1 MPRPARRRG
10 GDGAA
15 AGVSSDKVGVLTMV
29 DARGGAMAVAACRGK
44 MGVADARRAMA
55 GRALEGA
62 VVSTDRQ
69 RGYVRALAECVSS
82 SRFEQNGQ

>member
-1 MPRPARRRG
+1 
-10 GDGAA
+10 
-15 AGVSSDKVGVLTMV
+15 
-29 DARGGAMAVAACRGK
+29 
-44 MGVADARRAMA
+44 RRAMA

>member
-29 DARGGAMAVAACRGK
+29 DARGDAMAVAARRGK
-44 MGVADARRAMA
+44 MGGRRRPAQYRRSL
-55 GRALEGA
+55 G
-62 VVSTDRQ
+62 
-69 RGYVRALAECVSS
+69 LAA
-82 SRFEQNGQ
+82 